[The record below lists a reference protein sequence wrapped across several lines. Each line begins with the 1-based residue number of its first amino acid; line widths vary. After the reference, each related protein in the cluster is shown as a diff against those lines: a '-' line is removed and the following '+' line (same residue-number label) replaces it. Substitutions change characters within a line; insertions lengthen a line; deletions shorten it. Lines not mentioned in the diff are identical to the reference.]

1 MPLTHSTRYDR
12 MKYGDIKLYAGTSCP
27 ELATRIA
34 THMDLSLCE
43 RDIIMFPN
51 DNLFVQLHSSVRGQD
66 CYVIQT
72 TSAPVHRNLMELLI
86 MLQTLRLDS
95 AARVTAVVPYLCYAR
110 SDKKDQPRIPITAR
124 LVADMIEVAGADRY
138 MFMDLHAGQIQGF
151 FSIPGDVLTAFYI
164 LIEYLKGKRERMNK
178 PVVLTADLGFA
189 KKARNFAVSL
199 DVPLA
204 FIEKRRSGN
213 DSKAQALSII
223 GDVKGR
229 DVIIVDDEVDTGG
242 SISQAVNLA
251 REYGAANIFVVFVHP
266 VFSSDSASRLSVLP
280 VTEFITTD
288 TIPVPPAKMAMFN
301 GRLTILSIAP
311 LLGEVIQRANEGRS
325 VGELFNE

>member
-1 MPLTHSTRYDR
+1 MPITHSTRYDR

-72 TSAPVHRNLMELLI
+72 TSVPVHRNLMELLI

-151 FSIPGDVLTAFYI
+151 FSIPGDVLTAFYS
-164 LIEYLKGKRERMNK
+164 LIEYLKAKRDRMNK

-213 DSKAQALSII
+213 DSKAQALTII

-251 REYGAANIFVVFVHP
+251 REYGAANIYVVFVHP
-266 VFSSDSASRLSVLP
+266 VLSGDSANRLSSLP

-288 TIPVPPAKMAMFN
+288 TIPVPPAKLALFN